1 MSDPERTWQEVAAEM
16 SAEQDPQ
23 RMMRL
28 AEELTSAFERDDATR
43 ARPNKPSSRI
53 SKYRHGGAQFQS
65 CSEVR
70 EPNSG

>member
-1 MSDPERTWQEVAAEM
+1 MSDERMWQEVAAEM

-28 AEELTSAFERDDATR
+28 AEELNSAFERDDATR
-43 ARPNKPSSRI
+43 AQSNRPSSWI
-53 SKYRHGGAQFQS
+53 VKYRHGGAQFQS
-65 CSEVR
+65 CSEVC